1 MPRYKNETASAIQWN
16 GLSWGEGYEADSAI
30 FCPPDVGLTK
40 ISDLP
45 AVQGLVLLAED
56 KAIVSG
62 TPTTIE
68 LPYPASGR
76 LWISC
81 MAVSGA
87 CALKLGDGDAAIFVM
102 GMIVGAGFAHNFAT
116 ASSPAGPGLWGPAS
130 VVAGLAVCLVIGFT
144 MRQKA

>member
-1 MPRYKNETASAIQWN
+1 MPRYKNETAAPIQWN
-16 GLSWGEGYEADSAI
+16 GLSWGAGYEADSAI
-30 FCPPDVGLTK
+30 FCPPSVGLTK
-40 ISDLP
+40 VSDAP

-56 KAIVSG
+56 KTIVSG

-87 CALKLGDGDAAIFVM
+87 CALKLGDGDAAIPIDLTS
-102 GMIVGAGFAHNFAT
+102 G
-116 ASSPAGPGLWGPAS
+116 WGGE
-130 VVAGLAVCLVIGFT
+130 VEWTRVAYLTLTTVSGGVARVLVEEVS
-144 MRQKA
+144 